1 MCGFFKKFIKT
12 GIGLASKHLMNFA
25 NSVIVDCDIQWI
37 NELTGIVYD
46 SHKNI
51 LTISVEFDSDAYELL
66 IILNETSDEKHF
78 VRILHGSKIALL
90 DEIYGSKKVKVVQYN
105 ATDYKY
111 DFNVRMNLDQNPVG
125 QIYIKQLKWKE

>member
-46 SHKNI
+46 SYKNI
-51 LTISVEFDSDAYELL
+51 LSISLEFDSDAYELV
-66 IILNETSDEKHF
+66 IIFNETTGEKHF
-78 VRILHGSKIALL
+78 VRILH
-90 DEIYGSKKVKVVQYN
+90 
-105 ATDYKY
+105 
-111 DFNVRMNLDQNPVG
+111 
-125 QIYIKQLKWKE
+125 

>member
-46 SHKNI
+46 SYKNI
-51 LTISVEFDSDAYELL
+51 LSISLEFDSDAYEVL
-66 IILNETSDEKHF
+66 IIFNETRGEKHF
-78 VRILHGSKIALL
+78 LRILHGSKIALL